1 MRVIRIIIEIDDDG
15 DSDSTAP
22 DIVAMA
28 YDKGYDAGVENASKA
43 QPPAG
48 DTNWNSGAGGAGV
61 GAPTQQF
68 KAPEGPGIP
77 RPYGPSKANDGTG
90 YAQAYNPDV

>member
-1 MRVIRIIIEIDDDG
+1 MKVIRIIIEIDDD
-15 DSDSTAP
+15 DDNDDDNTTSDM
-22 DIVAMA
+22 VNLA
-28 YDKGYDAGVENASKA
+28 YDKGYDAGVAHASKA

-68 KAPEGPGIP
+68 KA
-77 RPYGPSKANDGTG
+77 SKANDGTG

>member
-1 MRVIRIIIEIDDDG
+1 MKVIRIIIEIDDDN
-15 DSDSTAP
+15 DDDRNDATI
-22 DIVAMA
+22 DNLAMA

-48 DTNWNSGAGGAGV
+48 DTNWNSGAGGSFVAPAGRGGV
-61 GAPTQQF
+61 GAPTQRF
-68 KAPEGPGIP
+68 KA
-77 RPYGPSKANDGTG
+77 SKANDGTG